1 MAKILVCD
9 DSDFMRNKIAEVLK
23 EDGHEIVG
31 EAKDGKEVVEQV
43 KKIKPDLVTM
53 DILMKPDGVQAI
65 KDIKKTSPATKIL
78 IISILEDQQ
87 AEIVEGIRLG
97 ADGYIGKPINAESLR
112 NEARRILDKE

>member
-65 KDIKKTSPATKIL
+65 KDIKKISSTAKIL

-87 AEIVEGIRLG
+87 AEIIEGIRLG
-97 ADGYIGKPINAESLR
+97 ADGYVGKPINAESLK
-112 NEARRILDKE
+112 NEVKRISGKE